1 LDHPYD
7 GKIYLEKTIK
17 LISDAI
23 RYSLYSN
30 SDIGTIP
37 FNMNALLIVAH
48 GSRKLDSNQEVKDLT
63 GKLASQVKG
72 FDLVECAFLELAEPN
87 ILQGG
92 IKLVEAG
99 ASSLTILPYFLVAGR
114 HVVTDVPEEANK
126 IREIYP
132 DLVVTLLPYFGAS
145 ENIVSEMLDRIPS

>member
-1 LDHPYD
+1 
-7 GKIYLEKTIK
+7 
-17 LISDAI
+17 
-23 RYSLYSN
+23 
-30 SDIGTIP
+30 
-37 FNMNALLIVAH
+37 MNALLIVAH

-63 GKLASQVKG
+63 GKLANQVKG

-132 DLVVTLLPYFGAS
+132 DLAVTLLPYFGAS